1 MDLRSVPAMM
11 MSHPEAS
18 LLIVD
23 DDAVNRA
30 LMAGFLKGEQ
40 YHRMFASSGEEAIAM
55 AAQVPPDLILLDIM
69 MPGMSGIEVA
79 EKLKQD
85 QRTRTIPI
93 IMITALTD
101 RQSRLAALAS
111 GAEDILS
118 KPVDRVELQM
128 RVRNLLRLKHYQ
140 DFLSD
145 HFGILENE
153 ITERTL
159 QLERVNSRLV
169 EAQDRLAQSERLA
182 SLGQLAA
189 GVAHEINNPIAYVNA
204 NLGSLGKY
212 LKHLL
217 ALLDAHQA
225 LPKNGHD
232 DSPARQ
238 RIRALEAELD
248 PEFLRDD
255 ALELI
260 EESRHG
266 IEAVR
271 DIVQSLKDFARSDT
285 SQEWRRADIHKGL
298 DSALNIAL
306 NEIKHHADVSKHY
319 GDLPEIDCL
328 PAKLNQVFLNLLVNA
343 GQAIAEKGKG
353 RGHIGIRT
361 GSDLRQVWVEISDTG
376 CGIASEHLKRIF
388 DPFFTTKP
396 EGSGTGLG
404 LSLSYG
410 IVRVH
415 GGRIEVQS
423 KLGEGSTF
431 RVSLPRLQ
439 SDTLPTA

>member
-1 MDLRSVPAMM
+1 MLEPAK
-11 MSHPEAS
+11 AN

-30 LMAGFLKGEQ
+30 LLAGFLKNDS
-40 YHRMFASSGEEAIAM
+40 YNRLCANSGEEALAIA
-55 AAQVPPDLILLDIM
+55 ARQPLDLILLDIM

-79 EKLKQD
+79 ERLKRD
-85 QRTRTIPI
+85 ERTRAVPI
-93 IMITALTD
+93 IMVTALTD
-101 RQSRLAALAS
+101 RQSRLAALSS
-111 GAEDILS
+111 GAEDILN
-118 KPVDRVELQM
+118 KPVDRAELQM

-140 DFLSD
+140 DFLSE

-159 QLERVNSRLV
+159 QLERVNSRLL

-204 NLGSLGKY
+204 NLGSFGTY
-212 LKHLL
+212 LKHLVK
-217 ALLDAHQA
+217 LLDAYQA
-225 LPKNGHD
+225 LAQSVPPD
-232 DSPARQ
+232 APQ
-238 RIRALEAELD
+238 RRRIQQLEAELD
-248 PEFLRDD
+248 SEFLRQD
-255 ALELI
+255 ALDLI

-271 DIVQSLKDFARSDT
+271 DIVQSLKDFARSDA
-285 SQEWRRADIHKGL
+285 SHEWRHADIHKGL

-306 NEIKHHADVSKHY
+306 NEIKHYADVVKEY
-319 GDLPEIDCL
+319 GDLPEIACL

-343 GQAIAEKGKG
+343 GQAIAEKAQG
-353 RGHIGIRT
+353 RGTIRVRT
-361 GSDLRQVWVEISDTG
+361 GHDVRQVWVEISDTG
-376 CGIASEHLKRIF
+376 CGIAPEHLKRIF

-415 GGRIEVQS
+415 GGRIEVHS
-423 KLGEGSTF
+423 KLGEGACF
-431 RVSLPRLQ
+431 RVILPQRQ
-439 SDTLPTA
+439 MNSSNTTPTSTPP